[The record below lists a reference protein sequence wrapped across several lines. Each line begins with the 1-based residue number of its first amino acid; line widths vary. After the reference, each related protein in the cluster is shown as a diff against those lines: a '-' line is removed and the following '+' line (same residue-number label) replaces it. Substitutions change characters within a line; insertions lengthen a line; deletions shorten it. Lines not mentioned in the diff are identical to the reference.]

1 MTIFKITNTIILL
14 LYANISFGQNKTIS
28 GKVTNEAGEP
38 IPYAGINFIGSREY
52 GSMTNK
58 DGNYYTSIPIRA
70 DSIKSR
76 HINYFAKTIK
86 IDGNNVINFVL
97 SKRPVYS
104 TEVSINGT
112 HKYSQDEI
120 SKSQNITKYIEDGKI
135 FTIIE
140 IYAEFYGGSDAL
152 KKYFEKAIIYPDSAN
167 ISDVKGIVN
176 VGFII
181 GTDGYP
187 KSVTILKGVNK
198 FADEAVLNAV
208 KKMPKWKPALQNGS
222 YIEQGRELSVSFD
235 IKGKIE

>member
-14 LYANISFGQNKTIS
+14 LFANISFGQNKTIS

-38 IPYAGINFIGSREY
+38 IPYAAINFIGSREY
-52 GSMTNK
+52 GNMTNK

-222 YIEQGRELSVSFD
+222 YIEQERELSVSFD

>member
-14 LYANISFGQNKTIS
+14 LFANISFGQNKTIS

-208 KKMPKWKPALQNGS
+208 KKMPKWKQALQNGS